1 MKEFIEVSRAATCAS
16 VVILESCSPESV
28 VAKRRDSVQKPYGMR
43 FVWGGRTVKPILS
56 SPRVPVGELFLLK
69 KENDRFPT
77 TTFGNDYE
85 FKNGGNR
92 FPSPAGRTLAGRQFL
107 GDDDFMKKGGHPEF
121 SSGSTS
127 WVVSRGFT
135 LIELLVVVLIIGILA
150 AVAVPQYQLAVM
162 KSRVS
167 ALMPL
172 LRSISDAEDAFYL
185 ANGYYTHI
193 KNLDIA
199 LPQDYIHQYADR
211 DFFWAD
217 GTYVTQCG
225 KGCGGENGQTVTGG
239 LYQIVGNTG
248 APKVAITF
256 YGQYSSEYQNRRVC
270 TSSTSLGT
278 KVCKNLGGKP
288 ISNRRWLLP

>member
-1 MKEFIEVSRAATCAS
+1 MKGFNKIWR
-16 VVILESCSPESV
+16 LLP
-28 VAKRRDSVQKPYGMR
+28 
-43 FVWGGRTVKPILS
+43 S
-56 SPRVPVGELFLLK
+56 SPKVSVGDPLLLK

-77 TTFGNDYE
+77 TTLGNDYE
-85 FKNGGNR
+85 YRSGDDR
-92 FPSPAGRTLAGRQFL
+92 FPNPAACLTLGNDNESKNEDSRFPGVPRWQTR
-107 GDDDFMKKGGHPEF
+107 GNDDFMKKGGHPELV
-121 SSGSTS
+121 SGSTS

-225 KGCGGENGQTVTGG
+225 KGCGGEKGPTVIGG
-239 LYQIVGNTG
+239 LYKVVGNTG
-248 APKVAITF
+248 DNKVAITF

-270 TSSTSLGT
+270 SSSTSLGT
-278 KVCKNLGGKP
+278 KVCKSLGGEP

>member
-1 MKEFIEVSRAATCAS
+1 MKGFDKKWCF
-16 VVILESCSPESV
+16 LP
-28 VAKRRDSVQKPYGMR
+28 
-43 FVWGGRTVKPILS
+43 S
-56 SPRVPVGELFLLK
+56 SPNVSVGDPLFLK

-85 FKNGGNR
+85 SRSGDNR
-92 FPSPAGRTLAGRQFL
+92 FPSPAGRLTLGNDA
-107 GDDDFMKKGGHPEF
+107 FMKKGGHPEF
-121 SSGSTS
+121 SSGSTT

-193 KNLDIA
+193 ENLDIA
-199 LPQDYIHQYADR
+199 LPQDYIYQYADR

-225 KGCGGENGQTVTGG
+225 KGCGGENGPTVIGG

-270 TSSTSLGT
+270 TSRTSLGT

>member
-1 MKEFIEVSRAATCAS
+1 
-16 VVILESCSPESV
+16 
-28 VAKRRDSVQKPYGMR
+28 
-43 FVWGGRTVKPILS
+43 
-56 SPRVPVGELFLLK
+56 
-69 KENDRFPT
+69 
-77 TTFGNDYE
+77 
-85 FKNGGNR
+85 
-92 FPSPAGRTLAGRQFL
+92 
-107 GDDDFMKKGGHPEF
+107 MKKG
-121 SSGSTS
+121 T
-127 WVVSRGFT
+127 VSRLGGFT

>member
-1 MKEFIEVSRAATCAS
+1 MKGFIEVSRAATCAS

-28 VAKRRDSVQKPYGMR
+28 VAKRRDSVTLRAAKPYGKT
-43 FVWGGRTVKPILS
+43 FVRGGRTASCTIS
-56 SPRVPVGELFLLK
+56 
-69 KENDRFPT
+69 
-77 TTFGNDYE
+77 
-85 FKNGGNR
+85 
-92 FPSPAGRTLAGRQFL
+92 A
-107 GDDDFMKKGGHPEF
+107 
-121 SSGSTS
+121 
-127 WVVSRGFT
+127 GFT
-135 LIELLVVVLIIGILA
+135 LIELLVVVLIIGILV

-270 TSSTSLGT
+270 TSTTSLGT